1 MGSVTSKNSRI
12 NKNLIEKF
20 EKIRDNK
27 CEKHWKIKEKTFIEN
42 CIFCKIANGEIPS
55 ATLYEDDEFRVILD
69 LGPASKGHALIL
81 PKSHAAN
88 IYELP
93 DETAGKAMI
102 LAKHMAAKMTDALKC
117 DGFNIVQNNGE
128 IAGQTVFHFHM
139 HLIPRYQG
147 DQVGITWKPGE
158 LSDKD
163 REEIL
168 AKLGK

>member
-1 MGSVTSKNSRI
+1 M
-12 NKNLIEKF
+12 
-20 EKIRDNK
+20 
-27 CEKHWKIKEKTFIEN
+27 EN

-102 LAKHMAAKMTDALKC
+102 RAKHMAAKMTDALKC
-117 DGFNIVQNNGE
+117 DGYNIVQNNGE